1 MKKLEEIL
9 TKGREGGF
17 MSLSLKEL
25 GCSQGRDSK
34 IPEGNKERER
44 SYA

>member
-1 MKKLEEIL
+1 
-9 TKGREGGF
+9 

-25 GCSQGRDSK
+25 GCSERRGSD
-34 IPEGNKERER
+34 ILEGNKERER